1 MKPHIAGPVVGL
13 VMAAVMAALF
23 ALLGFSGD
31 SIGAVYL
38 AAAGG
43 MFVVGPLAV
52 ANLILSI
59 VYWRRQAPA
68 RTYLWMW
75 GSPLAV
81 LLAVAVIA
89 SVHDGIRAG
98 RERSFEMSH
107 PNIREVHVNLS
118 GRSLWLDPES
128 TVNDSKGAVEL
139 PADKPAQ
146 FVAFTRYAKP
156 YYGEDRMLAY
166 TGARLAAD
174 FREMS
179 VFYGKPDGTPPTM
192 LPVVVR
198 PEAFPDT
205 ASFLDKLS
213 FKGGESAVLQ
223 YWYYHY
229 PDRIEVV
236 PALDLAGSQSMDL
249 WGTNAPVAGFRLAN
263 LTSRPIARLEIDG
276 QALALGEDAVF
287 PETGDGSTCSARN
300 YVTHAV
306 NRLGAPLKVRWQFAQ
321 PNAPW
326 QEAVVTVPSFKSG
339 QAPRGRARGSSIELY
354 FQADG
359 SVVAERSQEIDLPGD
374 NFALRTTGPV
384 PALRQA
390 PPCGLA
396 PDRYSEQAVIIRD

>member
-1 MKPHIAGPVVGL
+1 MKSHSAGPVVGL
-13 VMAAVMAALF
+13 VMAAVIAALF
-23 ALLGFSGD
+23 ALLGGSK

-52 ANLILSI
+52 VNLILSV

-81 LLAVAVIA
+81 LLAVALIS
-89 SVHDGIRAG
+89 SVYDGIRAG
-98 RERSFEMSH
+98 RERNFEMAH

-128 TVNDSKGAVEL
+128 TANDSKGAVEL
-139 PADKPAQ
+139 PGNQPER

-166 TGARLAAD
+166 AGARLATD
-174 FREMS
+174 FREMR
-179 VFYGKPDGTPPTM
+179 VFYGKPDGTPPTT

-213 FKGGESAVLQ
+213 FKGGEAAVLQ

-236 PALDLAGSQSMDL
+236 PALDLAGSQAMDL
-249 WGTNAPVAGFRLAN
+249 WGTNAPVAGFHLAN
-263 LTSRPIARLEIDG
+263 LTGKPIVRLEIDG

-287 PETGDGSTCSARN
+287 PETGEGNTCWARN
-300 YVTHAV
+300 HVVHAV
-306 NRLGAPLKVRWQFAQ
+306 NRLSAPLRVRWQFAQ

-339 QAPRGRARGSSIELY
+339 QAPRGRPRASSIELY

-359 SVVAERSQEIDLPGD
+359 SVVAERSQEIDLPRDG
-374 NFALRTTGPV
+374 FSLRTTGPV
-384 PALRQA
+384 PALRKA

-396 PDRYSEQAVIIRD
+396 PDRYSDQAVVIRD